1 MMNGILAGTMA
12 ELEDY
17 LVFTMKTEEDFQ
29 IKWIPVLDTKLKVNK
44 NINKIQYKF
53 FKKLTNPNT
62 LQPMRISIAE
72 DSKSNFS
79 KQ

>member
-1 MMNGILAGTMA
+1 MILAGTMA

-44 NINKIQYKF
+44 NINKIQHKF